1 MDMSLLG
8 IIVALVVLIIICYR
22 KFNPVVGTLI
32 CVAILAIFSGLSVL
46 DIITDTYFTGF
57 SDFLKNNFL
66 LFATGT
72 VFASIMEGSGAAAA
86 FAKMIYSKVG
96 GRGAIYGCM
105 LAVLILGYIGV
116 NGWALMF
123 IAYPIFLCVFK
134 QENLP
139 RWLIPGVIYT
149 SLAYNLSLIHI

>member
-46 DIITDTYFTGF
+46 DTITDTYFTGF

-72 VFASIMEGSGAAAA
+72 VFASLMEGSGAAAA

-96 GRGAIYGCM
+96 GRADLRIYRCEWMGIDVYR
-105 LAVLILGYIGV
+105 LSD
-116 NGWALMF
+116 
-123 IAYPIFLCVFK
+123 
-134 QENLP
+134 LP
-139 RWLIPGVIYT
+139 VRI
-149 SLAYNLSLIHI
+149 

>member
-46 DIITDTYFTGF
+46 DTITDTYFTGF

-86 FAKMIYSKVG
+86 FAKMIYSKVPG
-96 GRGAIYGCM
+96 TPAAHSCRPGRRGCR
-105 LAVLILGYIGV
+105 LRRRPHRGRFPL
-116 NGWALMF
+116 W
-123 IAYPIFLCVFK
+123 LC
-134 QENLP
+134 QP
-139 RWLIPGVIYT
+139 RQRAAHRCSGFARQPGMPR
-149 SLAYNLSLIHI
+149 

>member
-46 DIITDTYFTGF
+46 DTITDTYFTGF

-72 VFASIMEGSGAAAA
+72 VFASLMEGSGAAAA
-86 FAKMIYSKVG
+86 FAKTIYSSG
-96 GRGAIYGCM
+96 WTWSNLWLYACSADLRIYRCEWMGIDVYR
-105 LAVLILGYIGV
+105 LSD
-116 NGWALMF
+116 
-123 IAYPIFLCVFK
+123 
-134 QENLP
+134 LP
-139 RWLIPGVIYT
+139 VRI
-149 SLAYNLSLIHI
+149 

>member
-46 DIITDTYFTGF
+46 DTITDTYFTGF

-72 VFASIMEGSGAAAA
+72 VFASVMEGSGAAAA

-96 GRGAIYGCM
+96 GRGAIYACSADLRIYRCEWMGIDVYR
-105 LAVLILGYIGV
+105 LSD
-116 NGWALMF
+116 
-123 IAYPIFLCVFK
+123 
-134 QENLP
+134 LP
-139 RWLIPGVIYT
+139 VRI
-149 SLAYNLSLIHI
+149 